1 MVGAPIPGDCGGTG
15 CPEYTTPTATVGL
28 CLSDGTPIA
37 VVVTRDCDGVVTGD
51 GWIDLASGIFT
62 AGNPPGGTIAC
73 GDNYSFAL
81 SGWLCDVLGD
91 GSVAGIALVQIERDA
106 QGAVIG
112 ITLIGVDGLP
122 YVPQGTMERCPSD
135 DVEAEV
141 LCDAGNGGAPFV
153 RFYTYSASGV
163 IPSRDTD
170 LDGNPYVAVGP
181 AERCGDAVTIPD
193 PLNVEVVNTPLD
205 VTGTVNIGNL
215 ADPLP
220 VEVSNFP
227 ASQTVDGVVDVG
239 NFPDDTEFEILCDF
253 PPLFPDPLLPV
264 LQFIRR
270 YDVDGA
276 GTVTVTDT
284 ELDGVT
290 PHVPYV
296 GGRVATCEVGF
307 RDFEPIILCD
317 VGAGGTQFARHYRD
331 TAIGVLTTDTLLD
344 GITPYTAIGPISVCA
359 EVTGSGGGP
368 VAVDGTVDVGNWRD
382 DAEYVVLCDD
392 DTDPAT
398 PFLRRFDVD
407 EAGTVVATDTLLDGV
422 TPFVPVGPIGVCA
435 ADLTIPDPLPVT
447 GTVDI
452 GNLPDP
458 FEVNVNNFPATQTVD
473 GSVDI
478 GNWRDDA
485 EVVVLC
491 DQGTTPPTAFLR
503 RYDVDALGAVT
514 TIDTDLDGIT
524 AYAPVGPVGVCSPDL
539 TIPDPLPI
547 TGTVDVA
554 SLPEPVSVD
563 DDGGSLTVDTD
574 NGPLDVNVGNFPAT
588 QTVDGTVD
596 VGNFPATQTV
606 DGTVNVGN
614 FPATQ
619 TVDGTVDVGNHPD
632 DREVAVLCDA
642 GAANAPF
649 LRRYNVTPA
658 GVVTAID
665 TLLDGTT
672 PYVVVGP
679 AVPCAAGG
687 GGGFQPNTSG
697 VIVTSIAGVG
707 ASHTTSV
714 LARRVKAWFQAS
726 QAGAG
731 QRPTINGVAVTQTTE
746 GPVVIEFGDLATAGT
761 IPPITFTAGTI
772 GVTIVEE
779 L

>member
-1 MVGAPIPGDCGGTG
+1 MAGAPIPSGDCPSSDG
-15 CPEYTTPTATVGL
+15 CESFAASGV
-28 CLSDGTPIA
+28 CLADGTPIA
-37 VVVTRDCDGVVTGD
+37 VITSRDCATGEVSQD
-51 GWIDLASGIFT
+51 GWIDLTTGDFTSGP
-62 AGNPPGGTIAC
+62 PPGGTIAC

-170 LDGNPYVAVGP
+170 LDGNPYVVVGP
-181 AERCGDAVTIPD
+181 VDRCGDAVTIPD

-368 VAVDGTVDVGNWRD
+368 VAVDGTVDVGNLRD
-382 DAEYVVLCDD
+382 DEYEALCD
-392 DTDPAT
+392 TVGS
-398 PFLRRFDVD
+398 FLRRYRTDS
-407 EAGTVVATDTLLDGV
+407 AGVVTTADFTLDGV
-422 TPFVPVGPIGVCA
+422 TPYVPVGAISVCS
-435 ADLTIPDPLPVT
+435 DVVNTTVDVNVT
-447 GTVDI
+447 GSDC
-452 GNLPDP
+452 
-458 FEVNVNNFPATQTVD
+458 A
-473 GSVDI
+473 
-478 GNWRDDA
+478 DA
-485 EVVVLC
+485 EYLELVDC
-491 DQGTTPPTAFLR
+491 TDTRFLR
-503 RYDVDALGAVT
+503 R
-514 TIDTDLDGIT
+514 IDRDCDGT
-524 AYAPVGPVGVCSPDL
+524 
-539 TIPDPLPI
+539 
-547 TGTVDVA
+547 
-554 SLPEPVSVD
+554 
-563 DDGGSLTVDTD
+563 LTVTDT
-574 NGPLDVNVGNFPAT
+574 N
-588 QTVDGTVD
+588 
-596 VGNFPATQTV
+596 
-606 DGTVNVGN
+606 
-614 FPATQ
+614 
-619 TVDGTVDVGNHPD
+619 
-632 DREVAVLCDA
+632 
-642 GAANAPF
+642 
-649 LRRYNVTPA
+649 
-658 GVVTAID
+658 
-665 TLLDGTT
+665 LDGTT
-672 PYVVVGP
+672 PFAACDPVRFASEGGLQSGAGGP
-679 AVPCAAGG
+679 A
-687 GGGFQPNTSG
+687 
-697 VIVTSIAGVG
+697 IVTRVVSA
-707 ASHTTSV
+707 ATYTTSV
-714 LARRVKAWFQAS
+714 LARRVTIIWTGNAAS
-726 QAGAG
+726 IGNRVTLSINGGPFVPLVNQAG
-731 QRPTINGVAVTQTTE
+731 TI
-746 GPVVIEFGDLATAGT
+746 IFGDLSSPDAMGYT
-761 IPPITFTAGTI
+761 ITVNVNQAQDD
-772 GVTIVEE
+772 VTVVEE
-779 L
+779 F